1 MTSGHP
7 GRARKRLSV
16 FKESG
21 EYLSRES
28 NAADLFDREQR
39 IHFEFSGEDEK
50 CKSAKREK
58 NPQTLEQTFRLANQF
73 FFFDGL
79 TEKMRASPLAVN
91 ANQFSVVTFT
101 KEI

>member
-28 NAADLFDREQR
+28 NAADLFDRDQR

-50 CKSAKREK
+50 KEK
-58 NPQTLEQTFRLANQF
+58 CEARFRLRTRCLF
-73 FFFDGL
+73 VFFDCL
-79 TEKMRASPLAVN
+79 TEKMHVSPLAVN
-91 ANQFSVVTFT
+91 ANQFSVGTFT
-101 KEI
+101 KVI